1 MNYLYPITIYKY
13 LSLGTA
19 NQISQDYITMSSEIC
34 KYYLEISDSFFKVER
49 VAQCPKS
56 LTTKLGDILDS
67 DT

>member
-49 VAQCPKS
+49 VA
-56 LTTKLGDILDS
+56 
-67 DT
+67 